1 MIITNEF
8 LEQIR
13 TSNGG
18 YTKAQM
24 FIVAY
29 FLNATISPSQIY
41 PTNWKARLIG
51 KEISDLWAQ
60 KLIQAREY
68 TGKDLYKLGVSKCT
82 GLSKERAD
90 MIMPIKT
97 IKEKKRKAKNKRRAT
112 KRFSG

>member
-8 LEQIR
+8 LEKMR

-24 FIVAY
+24 LIVAY
-29 FLNATISPSQIY
+29 FLNTTISPSQIY
-41 PTNWKARLIG
+41 PANWKARLVG

-60 KLIQAREY
+60 KLFQAKEY
-68 TGKDLYKLGVSKCT
+68 SSKDLFNLGASKCT

-90 MIMPIKT
+90 ILMPIKNM
-97 IKEKKRKAKNKRRAT
+97 KEKKRKAKNKRRAK
-112 KRFSG
+112 KRLQC